1 LKEKTMRLAIFLVVL
16 ICGAAARTRAQAP
29 TPCDAPNAFECRIM
43 QIDTVQNNQMR
54 GKYAYDDENRRI
66 SLLADVD
73 QSKET
78 FHVIDLFDVKKRY
91 SISLKTKKCKV
102 EALTRD
108 FRPFGVPSNAKFTRQ
123 QEIGTDAFVEGG
135 VLVNEWHDSSNNNNW
150 FGVFTAHGC
159 IPVSDFFQPNTTNGY
174 VHTQFY
180 DVALGIS
187 DPSIFVPPSQCG
199 N

>member
-1 LKEKTMRLAIFLVVL
+1 MRLFVVIVAIILSAGVVL
-16 ICGAAARTRAQAP
+16 AQDP
-29 TPCDAPNAFECRIM
+29 PPCDAPNAFECRIM
-43 QIDTVQNNQMR
+43 QLDTTQKDTNSMR
-54 GKYAYDDENRRI
+54 GHYAYDDENRRT

-73 QSKET
+73 QSKEP
-78 FHVIDLFDVKKRY
+78 FHVIELFDAKKRY

-108 FRPFGVPSNAKFTRQ
+108 WHHFGVPPNAKFAGQR
-123 QEIGTDAFVEGG
+123 EIGTDAFVEGG
-135 VLVNEWHDSSNNNNW
+135 VLVNEWHDSHNNNNW

-159 IPVSDFFQPNTTNGY
+159 IPVSDFFQPNTTSGY

-187 DPSIFVPPSQCG
+187 DPSIFLPPSQCG